1 MAASER
7 KAGCGGPPLARWPH
21 TCYELNYMFLES
33 LVEHMNSV
41 SLRCQN
47 MSFPEK
53 QAREAWASRGDQNG
67 EEEGDEDEKEPALVE
82 RV

>member
-1 MAASER
+1 MS
-7 KAGCGGPPLARWPH
+7 
-21 TCYELNYMFLES
+21 LES
-33 LVEHMNSV
+33 LVEHINNV

-47 MSFPEK
+47 MSFPER
-53 QAREAWASRGDQNG
+53 QAREAWASKGDRSV

>member
-1 MAASER
+1 MVDLHLL
-7 KAGCGGPPLARWPH
+7 GGYICLLWAK
-21 TCYELNYMFLES
+21 LSMSLES
-33 LVEHMNSV
+33 LVEHSNNI